1 MSLFPLK
8 NLPRYECLQRAAEEY
23 PDLDPSACEAFLHLL
38 RAGDRAF
45 QMSAAHFAKN
55 RISPGGF
62 MVLMLLLNRPHCEG
76 GAFRSTPAELAE
88 LAGVTRATMTG
99 LVDTLER
106 EKLVKRQPDI
116 EDRRMMAV
124 HVTARG
130 RKLLGGILPGH
141 FQRMAALMRPLTQ
154 AERKTLVRLLQKL
167 IAEPAE
173 ANASAGL
180 AERRPA

>member
-8 NLPRYECLQRAAEEY
+8 NLPRYECLQKAAEEY
-23 PDLDPSACEAFLHLL
+23 PDLDPSACEAFLYLL

-45 QMSAAHFAKN
+45 QMSAAHFAKH

-76 GAFRSTPAELAE
+76 GGFRSTPAELAE
-88 LAGVTRATMTG
+88 FAGVTRATMTG

-106 EKLVKRQPDI
+106 EKLVKRQADI
-116 EDRRMMAV
+116 DDRRMMTV

-130 RKLLGGILPGH
+130 RKVMRGVLPGH
-141 FQRMAALMRPLTQ
+141 FQRMASLMAPL
-154 AERKTLVRLLQKL
+154 APIERNTLVRLLAKL
-167 IAEPAE
+167 IAEPSTAMPP
-173 ANASAGL
+173 AARPQRRSA
-180 AERRPA
+180 